1 MILLPVRKDE
11 YEREDKGEKFRYCC
25 RNPYSVGAEEQ
36 RDYENAEYLED
47 KRPQK
52 RYEGTHKAVVQG
64 REERRGEYREA
75 AEEER
80 YRVESEGVDCELK
93 KGPVV

>member
-1 MILLPVRKDE
+1 MILLLVRKDE
-11 YEREDKGEKFRYCC
+11 YEREDEREEFRHGC
-25 RNPYSVGAEEQ
+25 RNPYSVGAEEN

-47 KRPQK
+47 KSPQK
-52 RYEGTHKAVVQG
+52 GYECTHEAVVQG

-80 YRVESEGVDCELK
+80 YRVESEGVDRELQEDL
-93 KGPVV
+93 VV